1 MISEIN
7 EISKIFIKLR
17 CGIGIGK
24 SFIKFS
30 NSFINSY
37 KTCKYTDMQLGLY
50 IWQRYHF
57 LYWNWGVKQI
67 N

>member
-24 SFIKFS
+24 SFIKFC
-30 NSFINSY
+30 NSFINSN
-37 KTCKYTDMQLGLY
+37 KTCKYTDMQFGL
-50 IWQRYHF
+50 
-57 LYWNWGVKQI
+57 
-67 N
+67 